1 MVDFRKSKMIKKKS
15 EKWINQTLTMGL
27 EVIFHSLFKEEL

>member
-1 MVDFRKSKMIKKKS
+1 M

-27 EVIFHSLFKEEL
+27 MVIFHSLFTELLQTNQTFF